1 MSKCQKCHCKCHC
14 DEELHSHH
22 YDGDLCAC
30 EGCKCNKN
38 KRTYTYEKDHGH
50 DISYENEVKY
60 DFSDVLI
67 KPKRSYYTSRK
78 EVDLEREFKFKWS
91 NLMCRLLRH
100 RI

>member
-22 YDGDLCAC
+22 YDGDLCAY
-30 EGCKCNKN
+30 EGCKC

-60 DFSDVLI
+60 D
-67 KPKRSYYTSRK
+67 
-78 EVDLEREFKFKWS
+78 
-91 NLMCRLLRH
+91 
-100 RI
+100 